1 MTFKVRMFLICLS
14 LTLLSCKNEYSSPEL
29 EKHFTESQIED
40 LNKIKTFFINDIMNV
55 DMDNFH
61 KNFINEVEKMEASG
75 SPYFSKKKID
85 SVLSS
90 ISADTFNEIW
100 EKRIDS
106 TQLKNKIYDY
116 LLPKYQ
122 GKYQIFLADISKKN
136 KAVDHYYRRMINSGD
151 FNRLSMLGY
160 IKEYPK
166 EFDLKNINIQ
176 ILLAI
181 QYISVLKETFN

>member
-1 MTFKVRMFLICLS
+1 MKIKVISFLIC
-14 LTLLSCKNEYSSPEL
+14 LTLLSCKKEFSSPEL
-29 EKHFTESQIED
+29 EKHFTESQVED
-40 LNKIKTFFINDIMNV
+40 LNKIRLFFINDIINL
-55 DMDNFH
+55 DINNFH

-75 SPYFSKKKID
+75 SPYIPKKKID

-100 EKRIDS
+100 EKHIDS
-106 TQLKNKIYDY
+106 TQFKDKIYNY

-136 KAVDHYYRRMINSGD
+136 KAVNHYYQRMNNSGD

-160 IKEYPK
+160 IKEHPK
-166 EFDLKNINIQ
+166 EFDLKNVNIQ

-181 QYISVLKETFN
+181 QYISVLRDPFN